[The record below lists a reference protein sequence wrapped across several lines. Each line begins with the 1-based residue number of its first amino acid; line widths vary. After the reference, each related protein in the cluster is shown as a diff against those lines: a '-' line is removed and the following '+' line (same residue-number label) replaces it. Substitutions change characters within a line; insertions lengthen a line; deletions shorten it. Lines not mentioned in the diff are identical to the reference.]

1 MAGEFSVYLEQ
12 AGDAPVHT
20 YVAGGTFGELALMYV
35 QRLLLLMV
43 AAVPHHL
50 IACT

>member
-35 QRLLLLMV
+35 QRLLLMV
-43 AAVPHHL
+43 VVVAVPHHL
-50 IACT
+50 IA